1 MNIRDYIPKDKVD
14 TRAVARAAALGF
26 PALNP
31 ILPDLLAW
39 MQDLNWPVSRDLAP
53 LLATAGVEIAP
64 SLKSVFVGDNLRRF
78 AECPTP
84 EQKLY
89 GLYEI
94 ALETLLAHRI

>member
-1 MNIRDYIPKDKVD
+1 MAITGMNIRDCIPKDKVN

-31 ILPDLLAW
+31 ILPDL
-39 MQDLNWPVSRDLAP
+39 
-53 LLATAGVEIAP
+53 AP
-64 SLKSVFVGDNLRRF
+64 SLKSVFAGDDLRRF

-84 EQKLY
+84 EQKLEE
-89 GLYEI
+89 LDEI